1 MLPTTL
7 LALLTL
13 PLLVLSASPHNSRSG
28 RPHANLASSVN
39 NNQKRIY
46 GLPVQMDTIIPG
58 NSPSLDAR
66 KIVVPD
72 HITEEDLYRREL
84 FLSRQKREAAGG
96 EVETGG
102 RMLRKRASCSSKTTA
117 AAAPPA
123 TNKVMHAVSTT
134 AKADTPA
141 STAVTYKSG
150 WTSASTNGQSLAVTP
165 LQHISL
171 AEAVKATKGETPSF
185 SNAPDGSWALAAN
198 YKAGGVGYDAGWS
211 YYANGPVDISSAR
224 EVELTYKVFFANG
237 FTWVKGGKLPGMYG
251 GVGSATGCSGGDQ
264 ASRDVC
270 FSARVMWREKGA
282 AELYTYLPLSNVNT
296 EACRASGSKSVCDN
310 QTYGLSFGRG
320 NSSFKS
326 GSWVTVKERTRL
338 NDVGKANG
346 YIHLTVDGNTAIKAD
361 NVEIRKRNDA
371 KFEGV
376 MMSSFFGG
384 ASASYA
390 PSSSQQAWFK
400 DFTLGVIA

>member
-198 YKAGGVGYDAGWS
+198 YKAGGVGADAGCKLALCLSLHCSFRQSGRLTDWLRFTLRTGS

-237 FTWVKGGKLPGMYG
+237 FTWVKGGKRSSHPLSTFPLLFPSFNENQLNDPRVSSHRSLIQSPECMEASAPLPVAQAAIKRLGTSAFLPGMY
-251 GVGSATGCSGGDQ
+251 
-264 ASRDVC
+264 
-270 FSARVMWREKGA
+270 EK
-282 AELYTYLPLSNVNT
+282 
-296 EACRASGSKSVCDN
+296 
-310 QTYGLSFGRG
+310 
-320 NSSFKS
+320 
-326 GSWVTVKERTRL
+326 RL
-338 NDVGKANG
+338 TIG
-346 YIHLTVDGNTAIKAD
+346 T
-361 NVEIRKRNDA
+361 
-371 KFEGV
+371 
-376 MMSSFFGG
+376 
-384 ASASYA
+384 
-390 PSSSQQAWFK
+390 
-400 DFTLGVIA
+400 